1 MVFTMVNLVIMRH
14 GEAEP
19 QSSQDSQRQLTA
31 KGRAEVTQMA
41 QWAANSYQ
49 PFDYILHSPFIR
61 TQQTAELMWQGQ
73 SSKPSLQTLA
83 ELVPEGDCQQVQLY
97 VDALMDNQPT
107 ARILLVSHMPLVSFL
122 VETFSKTGQTPIFE
136 TSALVGIEYQAG
148 LRGVVLEKMSVAE
161 LPLVTSAF

>member
-1 MVFTMVNLVIMRH
+1 MVYTMVNLVIMRH

-31 KGRAEVTQMA
+31 KGRADVTQMA
-41 QWAANSYQ
+41 QWLATSYQ
-49 PFDYILHSPFIR
+49 PFDFILHSPFIR
-61 TQQTAELMWQGQ
+61 TQQTAELMWHGQ

-83 ELVPEGDCQQVQLY
+83 ELVPDGDCQQIQLY
-97 VDALMDNQPT
+97 VDALLETQAN

-136 TSALVGIEYQAG
+136 TSGLVGIEYQPG
-148 LRGVVLEKMSVAE
+148 QRGVVLEKMSIAE